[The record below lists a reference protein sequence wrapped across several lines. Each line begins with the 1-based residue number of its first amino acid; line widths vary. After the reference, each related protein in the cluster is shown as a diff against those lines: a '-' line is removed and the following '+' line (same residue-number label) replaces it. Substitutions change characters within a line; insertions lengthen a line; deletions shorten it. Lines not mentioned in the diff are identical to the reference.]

1 MKIEFFKNIE
11 SSKIVLIAGVG
22 GGFDIASGMP
32 LYRYLKDLG
41 KEVVLANFSFTDLVA
56 TGSVM
61 MSQGLYPITEDL
73 NELSYFPEKWIV
85 DWIKQESNETVSMY
99 AFSNQLGVASLRR
112 AYLEIIEKHHIDT
125 LIMVDGGTDSLMFGD
140 ESGVGT
146 IIEDSCSLV
155 GTLAL
160 PVEKSFLVATA
171 FGVEQH
177 HNLNHYSCL
186 ENIATLTKVNAF
198 QGCFSLTKDM
208 KEGKYYIDL
217 VHYLNKTQPTSMSI
231 VANSIS
237 SAMQGEFGDYHPT
250 PKTKGSEQF
259 INPFMGL
266 YWFFDLDAVASRIKF
281 AEEIKESETIRQVI
295 DAFKVYRASCDK
307 RAERELPL

>member
-1 MKIEFFKNIE
+1 MRIEFFKNIE
-11 SSKIVLIAGVG
+11 SSNVILIAGVG

-32 LYRYLKDLG
+32 LYRYLRDLN

-56 TGSVM
+56 TGSAM
-61 MSQGLYPITEDL
+61 MSQGLYPIDSEL
-73 NELSYFPEKWIV
+73 NNLPYFPEKWIV
-85 DWIKQESNETVSMY
+85 DWVKHESNEDVNMY

-155 GTLAL
+155 ATLAL

-186 ENIATLTKVNAF
+186 ENIATLTKANAF
-198 QGCFSLTKDM
+198 KGCFSLTKDM
-208 KEGKYYIDL
+208 KEGRYYIDL
-217 VHYLNKTQPTSMSI
+217 VNYLNKIQPNSMSI
-231 VANSIS
+231 VANSIA
-237 SAMQGEFGDYHPT
+237 SAIEGEFGNYHPT

-259 INPFMGL
+259 INPLMGL

-281 AEEIKESETIRQVI
+281 AEDIKESESIREVI
-295 DAFKVYRASCDK
+295 NTFKVYRATCIK
-307 RAERELPL
+307 RAERGLPL

>member
-1 MKIEFFKNIE
+1 MQIEFFKEIQ
-11 SSKIVLIAGVG
+11 SSKKVLIAGVG

-32 LYRYLKDLG
+32 LYRYLRDLG

-56 TGSVM
+56 TGSSM
-61 MSQGLYPITEDL
+61 MSQGLYPITTAL
-73 NELSYFPEKWIV
+73 NDLSYFPEKLIV
-85 DWIKQESNETVSMY
+85 QWVEEESNEQVSMY

-112 AYLEIIEKHHIDT
+112 AYLEIIEKHEIET

-155 GTLAL
+155 ATLAL
-160 PVEKSFLVATA
+160 PVKQSFLVATA

-186 ENIATLTKVNAF
+186 ENIATLTKANAF
-198 QGCFSLTKDM
+198 KGCFSLTKEM
-208 KEGKYYIDL
+208 KEGAYYLDM
-217 VHYLNKTQPTSMSI
+217 VAYLNEKQPNAMSI
-231 VANSIS
+231 VNNSIAS
-237 SAMQGEFGDYHPT
+237 SIQGEFGDYHPT

-259 INPFMGL
+259 INPFMGI

-281 AEEIKESETIRQVI
+281 AEEIKETETIREVI
-295 DAFKVYRASCDK
+295 DAFKIYRATCQK
-307 RAERELPL
+307 RVERNLPL

>member
-1 MKIEFFKNIE
+1 MKIEFFKNIQ

-32 LYRYLKDLG
+32 LYRYLRDLG
-41 KEVVLANFSFTDLVA
+41 KEVILANFSFTDLVA

-73 NELSYFPEKWIV
+73 NDLPYFPEKWIV

-155 GTLAL
+155 ASLAL

-186 ENIATLTKVNAF
+186 ENIATLTKANAF

-208 KEGKYYIDL
+208 REGKYYIDL
-217 VHYLNKTQPTSMSI
+217 VNYLNKNQPLSMSI

-237 SAMQGEFGDYHPT
+237 SAIQGEFGDYHPT

-295 DAFKVYRASCDK
+295 DAFKVYRSSCDK

>member
-1 MKIEFFKNIE
+1 MQIEFFKNIE
-11 SSKIVLIAGVG
+11 SSKVVLIAGVG

-32 LYRYLKDLG
+32 LYRYLRDLG

-56 TGSVM
+56 TGSSM
-61 MSQGLYPITEDL
+61 MSQGLYPITEESNDL
-73 NELSYFPEKWIV
+73 PYFPEKLMV
-85 DWIKQESNETVSMY
+85 QWIKEQSGESVDMY

-112 AYLEIIEKHHIDT
+112 AYLEIIEKHNIDT

-155 GTLAL
+155 ATLAL
-160 PVEKSFLVATA
+160 PVEQSFLVATA
-171 FGVEQH
+171 FGVERH

-186 ENIATLTKVNAF
+186 ENIATLTKANAF
-198 QGCFSLTKDM
+198 QGCFSLTKEM
-208 KEGKYYIDL
+208 KEGQYYIDL
-217 VHYLNKTQPTSMSI
+217 VNYLNKRQANSMSI

-237 SAMQGEFGDYHPT
+237 SAIQGEFGDYHPT

-281 AEEIKESETIRQVI
+281 VEEIKETESIRQVI
-295 DAFKVYRASCDK
+295 DAFKIYRATCEK
-307 RAERELPL
+307 RIDRRLPL